1 MASSSGSVAGSG
13 TENRGFIKPTGD
25 NLDIAWKWNSYTDVS
40 KTTIVCDFCFHPSNE
55 GITRAKK
62 HQLGIPGQVK
72 PCRKIPA
79 DIKQQLQESYDKK
92 KASVDAFMSEVVSL
106 NEADESAMEE
116 ISSLRAGKRPATG
129 ASKTTGLPR
138 RRLTQAMAKQTSIKD
153 SGDNT
158 ARAMAIQ
165 YVARFFYLNSIP
177 FNVSKSKSFKLMIEA
192 VGNFGK
198 HLRPPNVGAENVVQ
212 VVSDNGSNYVL
223 AGKYLEEKYPRLF
236 WTPCAAHCLDLI
248 LEDIGKLSV
257 IKKTITRAQ
266 FLVGFIYNHTMAL
279 NIMRSHTGGA
289 ELIRSGVTRFA
300 TTFLTLQRLY
310 KQKHNLRRMF
320 VSELWLNTKTAKETK
335 AKRAYAI
342 VLMTS
347 FWNEVLYSIK
357 AMGAL
362 VEVLRLV
369 DNEKKL
375 AMGYIYEAMDRAKE
389 SIANAFNEN
398 ERRYSEIFEII
409 DKRWECQ
416 LHRPLHAAGHF
427 LNPRHFYSD
436 QNIAKDK
443 EVTNGLYA
451 CIERLSIDETWN
463 DKALTEIAQYR
474 RGIGTFGTPSAV
486 RMRKAMAHAEWWTMY
501 GNHCPHLQSIAIKV
515 LSLTCSS
522 SGCERNWSTFEH
534 IHSKKRS
541 KLEHQRLQDLVFV
554 KYNQALKARFES
566 SDLTDPILLNNIDEC
581 YEWLGLDENENGSLE
596 SELVFGDDGLTWGD
610 VSDAIGADEPTIVTR
625 NQSRLA
631 TTMLNQNEELDV
643 EEEEFES
650 SDEHDNLNL
659 VELASEDEADADVEA

>member
-1 MASSSGSVAGSG
+1 
-13 TENRGFIKPTGD
+13 
-25 NLDIAWKWNSYTDVS
+25 
-40 KTTIVCDFCFHPSNE
+40 
-55 GITRAKK
+55 
-62 HQLGIPGQVK
+62 
-72 PCRKIPA
+72 
-79 DIKQQLQESYDKK
+79 
-92 KASVDAFMSEVVSL
+92 
-106 NEADESAMEE
+106 
-116 ISSLRAGKRPATG
+116 
-129 ASKTTGLPR
+129 
-138 RRLTQAMAKQTSIKD
+138 
-153 SGDNT
+153 
-158 ARAMAIQ
+158 
-165 YVARFFYLNSIP
+165 
-177 FNVSKSKSFKLMIEA
+177 
-192 VGNFGK
+192 
-198 HLRPPNVGAENVVQ
+198 
-212 VVSDNGSNYVL
+212 
-223 AGKYLEEKYPRLF
+223 
-236 WTPCAAHCLDLI
+236 LDLI

-369 DNEKKL
+369 DNEKKP

-389 SIANAFNEN
+389 SIAKAFNEN

-486 RMRKAMAHAEWWTMY
+486 RMRKAMAP
-501 GNHCPHLQSIAIKV
+501 GKLQSIV
-515 LSLTCSS
+515 LL
-522 SGCERNWSTFEH
+522 
-534 IHSKKRS
+534 
-541 KLEHQRLQDLVFV
+541 
-554 KYNQALKARFES
+554 
-566 SDLTDPILLNNIDEC
+566 IL
-581 YEWLGLDENENGSLE
+581 NEIFN
-596 SELVFGDDGLTWGD
+596 T
-610 VSDAIGADEPTIVTR
+610 
-625 NQSRLA
+625 N
-631 TTMLNQNEELDV
+631 
-643 EEEEFES
+643 
-650 SDEHDNLNL
+650 
-659 VELASEDEADADVEA
+659 